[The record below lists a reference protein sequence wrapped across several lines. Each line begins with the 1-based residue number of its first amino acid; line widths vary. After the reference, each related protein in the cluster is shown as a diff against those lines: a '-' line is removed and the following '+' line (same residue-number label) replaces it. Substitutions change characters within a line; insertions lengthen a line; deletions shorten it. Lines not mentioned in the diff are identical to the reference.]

1 MFASYCLSS
10 KCVVCLRLL
19 CFVVLGIFLVNML
32 ANWFGEVV
40 ASIVNYV
47 AACVLIELG
56 VIFGV
61 GIVLAQALVPMYATY
76 LSYQLLRFLMEN
88 PQSNK
93 NSFKDYLNK
102 CFLGL
107 VSVGL
112 GSSLF
117 VGLLS
122 CSAWA
127 YAQSRF
133 LITFGEGLIGY

>member
-1 MFASYCLSS
+1 
-10 KCVVCLRLL
+10 
-19 CFVVLGIFLVNML
+19 ML
-32 ANWFGEVV
+32 AIWFGEVV

-47 AACVLIELG
+47 AACLVIELG
-56 VIFGV
+56 VIFGL
-61 GIVLAQALVPMYATY
+61 GIVLAQALVPMCATY
-76 LSYQLLRFLMEN
+76 LSYQLLRFLVED

-93 NSFKDYLNK
+93 VFFKDYLTT
-102 CFLGL
+102 CCLGL
-107 VSVGL
+107 VSVGV

>member
-1 MFASYCLSS
+1 
-10 KCVVCLRLL
+10 
-19 CFVVLGIFLVNML
+19 ML

-40 ASIVNYV
+40 ASTGNYV

-61 GIVLAQALVPMYATY
+61 GIVLAQALVPMCATY
-76 LSYQLLRFLMEN
+76 LSYQLLRFLVED
-88 PQSNK
+88 PQRNK
-93 NSFKDYLNK
+93 GSCKDYLTK